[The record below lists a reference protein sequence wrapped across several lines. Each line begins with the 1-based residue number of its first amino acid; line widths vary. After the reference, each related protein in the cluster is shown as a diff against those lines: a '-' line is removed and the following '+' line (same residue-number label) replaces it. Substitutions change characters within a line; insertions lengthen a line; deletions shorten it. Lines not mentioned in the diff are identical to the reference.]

1 MLKADIKPGAEY
13 ALREK
18 RVIGAALE
26 RVRILAHIRGKKWK
40 AEWVEPNLGLV
51 HFVESAQL
59 VSTWRDHKAFLKQEA
74 QEARLKEQNVRDGYG
89 KDSPVDRAIYDVF
102 ESVADDLQYYNGV
115 LSGSPEAM
123 ARVKTRG
130 GLDVNKRSPAG
141 YVDRAGR
148 LHLPF
153 GDAVDLARAFCAAEP
168 SAVLVNVEAT
178 ERKWSRE
185 FSTPGEE
192 HRVGLLNELRAR
204 MVQEKPRAVL
214 N

>member
-1 MLKADIKPGAEY
+1 
-13 ALREK
+13 
-18 RVIGAALE
+18 
-26 RVRILAHIRGKKWK
+26 
-40 AEWVEPNLGLV
+40 VEG
-51 HFVESAQL
+51 
-59 VSTWRDHKAFLKQEA
+59 
-74 QEARLKEQNVRDGYG
+74 G
-89 KDSPVDRAIYDVF
+89 VDRTEPVHCRVEGRFFSVTVF
-102 ESVADDLQYYNGV
+102 ETVADDLQYYNGV

-123 ARVKTRG
+123 ARVKTRAG
-130 GLDVNKRSPAG
+130 VDINRQSPAG
-141 YVDRAGR
+141 YLDRRGR
-148 LHLPF
+148 VHLPF